1 MLSSGEVPH
10 REPQEKKALLS
21 VTISGLSGI

>member
-1 MLSSGEVPH
+1 MLSSDEVPR

-21 VTISGLSGI
+21 VRISGFSGI